1 MSSYSDTVR
10 DALSQQDNAELLKK
24 VRFGGL
30 TVEAHSVALSV
41 LASRGIDTRSLP
53 DRPISEFSTTRHHQS
68 KLANEKLNWRYR
80 IYCSLS
86 MGLVLWGWGIGL
98 GAMEVARR
106 QGSLGIVKGLL
117 VLLFIGIPPFIVSL
131 RAWWFASSSKEITK
145 FIGQHWLRIWISTG
159 IAGAVGILFSAYGVF
174 VEAMRTT

>member
-1 MSSYSDTVR
+1 MGSYSDTVR
-10 DALSQQDNAELLKK
+10 EALSQQDNADLLSK

-41 LASRGIDTRSLP
+41 LASRGIDTTILP
-53 DRPISEFSTTRHHQS
+53 DRPISEFPTKNHHQS
-68 KLANEKLNWRYR
+68 TPANEKLNWRYR

-86 MGLVLWGWGIGL
+86 MGLVLWGWGIGVA
-98 GAMEVARR
+98 AMEAAQR
-106 QGSLGIVKGLL
+106 QGYLGIVKGLL
-117 VLLFIGIPPFIVSL
+117 VLLFIGMPPFIVSL
-131 RAWWFASSSKEITK
+131 RAWSFASSSKEISN

-159 IAGAVGILFSAYGVF
+159 IAGAVGILFSVYGVF